1 LTRKKLSLYK
11 IVKNLSSVGVPNG
24 TPVLSV
30 KRVMNKITVIL
41 GHYGSG
47 KTQIA
52 VNYALYLANSSKK
65 VNLADL
71 DIVNPYFR
79 TSDSSDILASH
90 GIRLIVSDYANSGL
104 DVPSMPPAAQA
115 AFDNPEMYSVLD
127 VGGDDRGALALGRY
141 SDKLKAA
148 NIWLVI
154 NRFRPLTATAHDTVV
169 IMREIET
176 AANVKVNGLINNSNL
191 GAETT
196 AKDIISSDKYAEE
209 VSAASGL
216 PIVMTTVCGRLY
228 DEVSQIVKSPF
239 RLEIFS
245 KKAWKL

>member
-1 LTRKKLSLYK
+1 
-11 IVKNLSSVGVPNG
+11 
-24 TPVLSV
+24 
-30 KRVMNKITVIL
+30 MNKITVIL

-52 VNYALYLANSSKK
+52 VNYALYLASEHKS
-65 VNLADL
+65 VGAESARPGIMLADL

-79 TSDSSDILASH
+79 TTDSADLLASH
-90 GIRLIVSDYANSGL
+90 GIRLVASDYANSGL
-104 DVPSMPPAAQA
+104 DVPSMPPAALA
-115 AFDNPEMYSVLD
+115 AFDNPDTYAVLD

-141 SDKLKAA
+141 TDRLKSA

-154 NRFRPLTATAHDTVV
+154 NRFRPMTSTVNGTLT
-169 IMREIET
+169 IMREIEA

-196 AKDIISSDKYAEE
+196 AKDIISSGAYADE
-209 VSAASGL
+209 VSAVSGL
-216 PIVMTTVCGRLY
+216 PIIMTTVCDWLY

-239 RLEIFS
+239 RLDIFS
-245 KKAWKL
+245 KKAWRL